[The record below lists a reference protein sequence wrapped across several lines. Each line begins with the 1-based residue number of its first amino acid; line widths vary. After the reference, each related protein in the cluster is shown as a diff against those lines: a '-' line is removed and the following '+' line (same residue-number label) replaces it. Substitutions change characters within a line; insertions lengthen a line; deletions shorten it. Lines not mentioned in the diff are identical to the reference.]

1 MQISQ
6 LFYYPVKSLGA
17 IATTDLQITSWGPHR
32 DRRMMLVD
40 QSGKF
45 VTQRQ
50 SNEMALF
57 RTFDDGQIL
66 RFENDE
72 SVFELTWP
80 ALETSGQAEKTVQV
94 WDDEVQATLV
104 SQEAS
109 DWFSTQLKKDVN
121 LVYMPESTERQVDLG
136 YAQAGDK
143 TGFSDGFPFLIT
155 TEASLEF
162 LQKELPFDLSINRF
176 RPNIVV
182 SGSTPFAEDEW
193 KRIVINGI
201 EFDVVKRCSRCVI
214 PSLNPETAERQP
226 EVMKVLVK
234 YRKQGNKVYFGQNMI
249 HRGQG
254 KIAVGDEVT
263 VLS

>member
-1 MQISQ
+1 MQVSQ

-17 IATTDLQITSWGPHR
+17 VAATDIQITSWGPHR

-50 SNEMALF
+50 CNDMALF
-57 RTFDDGQIL
+57 RTLDDGQTL
-66 RFENDE
+66 LFEKGAAT
-72 SVFELTWP
+72 FELTWP
-80 ALETSGQAEKTVQV
+80 TLETSEQAEKTVQV
-94 WDDEVQATLV
+94 WNDEVLANLV
-104 SQEAS
+104 SQAAS
-109 DWFSTQLKKDVN
+109 DWFSDQLKKEVS
-121 LVYMPESTERQVDLG
+121 LVYMPESTERQVDLE

-201 EFDVVKRCSRCVI
+201 EFDVVKPCSRCVI

-234 YRKQGNKVYFGQNMI
+234 HRKQGNKVYFGQNLI

-254 KIAVGDEVT
+254 KIAVGDQVT
-263 VLS
+263 VLK